1 MTQTAIEAQLKNPDD
16 VFDLD
21 DDVFE
26 LAKTE
31 AVPAAELTPEQV
43 ELSTADDVFDL
54 DPETAEAVI
63 PEKTI
68 PSPQTAI
75 LETPD
80 VDNAS
85 PTQKQEVAQLKLFGN
100 GSGAMLFGDAA
111 IAVAESLKIETKL
124 ATNGAPSLKLI
135 ANQFEAVTAVL
146 QDHGWRVETVE
157 PKVPARILIHGSS
170 ATVYGEGVKE
180 VAEELGLPV
189 GLTETGNPKVKIDR
203 DQVDQVSALLKKAGY
218 AIQSSESV
226 NRTPIKI
233 LFREHP
239 DGATIS
245 VFDASAKNVARAMGT
260 EPDHTP
266 GGRAVIYFTPEEYK
280 EVKVYLK
287 EKGFAVSLQDLEL
300 KAKISTFV
308 KDDGGIGAVLV
319 GAPALEAA
327 GTLGLETG
335 YTKPCGSGN
344 TSMPKLVVSGA
355 EQIDAVKSALEAQEY
370 LVEMVELPA
379 LKIANER
386 ILPTGSAAYFGEPAK
401 LAAEFLG
408 VKPEATRQG
417 NAMVEVKQDEIAATR
432 GMLKEQGYE
441 IRSEVYTPPVQ
452 KEKVAAPPK
461 PKTHEGGR

>member
-1 MTQTAIEAQLKNPDD
+1 MTQTAIETQLKDPDD

-31 AVPAAELTPEQV
+31 AVPAAKLTPEQI
-43 ELSTADDVFDL
+43 EPSNADDVFDL
-54 DPETAEAVI
+54 DLETAEAAVPKETVI
-63 PEKTI
+63 PEKVI
-68 PSPQTAI
+68 PNSQSA
-75 LETPD
+75 
-80 VDNAS
+80 
-85 PTQKQEVAQLKLFGN
+85 QKQKLAQLKLFGK
-100 GSGAMLFGDAA
+100 GAGAMLFGDPA
-111 IAVAESLKIETKL
+111 IAAAESLKIETKL
-124 ATNGAPSLKLI
+124 ATNGAPSLKLM
-135 ANQFEAVTAVL
+135 ADQFEAVTAVL
-146 QDHGWRVETVE
+146 QDQGWKVETVE

-218 AIQSSESV
+218 AVQASESV

-233 LFREHP
+233 LFREHS

-266 GGRAVIYFTPEEYK
+266 GGRAVIHFTPEEYK
-280 EVKVYLK
+280 EVKADLK
-287 EKGFAVSLQDLEL
+287 EKGFSVSLQDLEL

-308 KDDGGIGAVLV
+308 KDDGGIGAVLM

-327 GTLGLETG
+327 GALGLETG
-335 YTKPCGSGN
+335 CTKPGGSGN

-355 EQIDAVKSALEAQEY
+355 EQIDAVVSVLQAQEY
-370 LVEMVELPA
+370 LVEMVELPV
-379 LKIANER
+379 LKIANETV
-386 ILPTGSAAYFGEPAK
+386 LPDGSAFLFGKPAQI
-401 LAAEFLG
+401 AAEYLSVRTVPTKNG
-408 VKPEATRQG
+408 NVMVKVEA
-417 NAMVEVKQDEIAATR
+417 DEIAATR